1 MAATEGNITKAAAR
15 LRISQPAVSNHI
27 RALETGYGVQLF
39 RRVGRNVELTEFGR
53 ELRGLTERLYSV
65 QADVRDLLLSKRN
78 VGNGHLRIGTV
89 GPQQILPVLRELE
102 AGHPDI
108 TYGVRSGNSTV
119 IRDALLRGD
128 IDVGITTN
136 LAIGDTKTHIQF
148 FRRDEVVLLVPR
160 DHLLANRDFVDPAE
174 LAGATIIARELGSM
188 TLQTFLHALAA
199 VDVNDPHLIMMET
212 REATRE
218 AVARGF
224 GVSPELRSMAGRDER
239 YSISRLGPPA
249 PTLDMYVACPRSTVR
264 EPLIRAFL
272 DAANVV
278 AESLK
283 EDHDDV
289 GRLSTR
295 GERNAPGYA
304 VSANL
309 GQVRRTGSRSSRY
322 RRTVRRPDDASEPPR
337 PSPALEPE
345 ERATAPSTCRPGS
358 VGQAD

>member
-1 MAATEGNITKAAAR
+1 MNDAQLRCFHMAAIEGNITKAAAR

-27 RALETGYGVQLF
+27 RALEQGYGVQLF

-53 ELRGLTERLYSV
+53 ELRELTERLYSV

-89 GPQQILPVLRELE
+89 GPQQILPVLRELQ
-102 AGHPDI
+102 ARHPHI

-136 LAIGDTKTHIQF
+136 LALGDTKTHIQF
-148 FRRDEVVLLVPR
+148 FRRDEVVLLVHR
-160 DHLLANRDFVDPAE
+160 GHRLAEREFVAPSE
-174 LAGATIIARELGSM
+174 LAGETIIARELGSM

-199 VDVNDPHLIMMET
+199 VDVNDPRLIMMET
-212 REATRE
+212 REATQE

-239 YSISRLGPPA
+239 YSIRRLGPSA

-272 DAANVV
+272 DAAHVV
-278 AESLK
+278 SESL
-283 EDHDDV
+283 ERDHHGV
-289 GRLSTR
+289 GILPPRSDRKAL
-295 GERNAPGYA
+295 GHA
-304 VSANL
+304 VSANFAKVAKGL
-309 GQVRRTGSRSSRY
+309 ALAALPPNRSP
-322 RRTVRRPDDASEPPR
+322 T
-337 PSPALEPE
+337 
-345 ERATAPSTCRPGS
+345 
-358 VGQAD
+358 

>member
-1 MAATEGNITKAAAR
+1 MNDAQLRCFHMAAIEGNITKAAAR

-27 RALETGYGVQLF
+27 RALEQGYGVQLF
-39 RRVGRNVELTEFGR
+39 RRIGRNIELTEFGR
-53 ELRGLTERLYSV
+53 ELRELTERLYSV
-65 QADVRDLLLSKRN
+65 QADVRDLLLSKRS
-78 VGNGHLRIGTV
+78 VSNGHLRIGTV

-102 AGHPDI
+102 ARHPHI

-136 LAIGDTKTHIQF
+136 PALADTKTYTQF
-148 FRRDEVVLLVPR
+148 FRRDDVVLLVHR
-160 DHLLANRDFVDPAE
+160 DHRLAECEFVPPSE
-174 LAGATIIARELGSM
+174 LADETIIARELGSM

-199 VDVNDPHLIMMET
+199 VDINDPHLIMMET

-239 YSISRLGPPA
+239 YSIRRLGPSA

-272 DAANVV
+272 DAAHVV
-278 AESLK
+278 SESL
-283 EDHDDV
+283 ERDHHDV
-289 GRLSTR
+289 GILPARSDRKALR
-295 GERNAPGYA
+295 YA
-304 VSANL
+304 VSANFANVVKGPVL
-309 GQVRRTGSRSSRY
+309 
-322 RRTVRRPDDASEPPR
+322 ASP
-337 PSPALEPE
+337 
-345 ERATAPSTCRPGS
+345 
-358 VGQAD
+358 